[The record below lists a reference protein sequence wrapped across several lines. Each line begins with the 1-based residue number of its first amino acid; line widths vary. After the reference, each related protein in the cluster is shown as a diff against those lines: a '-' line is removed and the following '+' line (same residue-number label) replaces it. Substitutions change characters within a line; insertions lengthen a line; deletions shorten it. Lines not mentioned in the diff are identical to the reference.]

1 MKTYKT
7 QEEVDADLNEHGDLI
22 LNCSVKFE
30 FSVKIKRNIT
40 AGDIDAGDIDAGNID
55 AWNIR
60 AGNIDAWNIRAGSI
74 DAGNIRAGSI
84 DAGNI
89 RAGNITAGN
98 IRAGN
103 LSFFALC
110 VAYGSIKCKSWR
122 ARREKHLTP
131 QCLDGALT
139 VSGNVT
145 EVRCGVL

>member
-1 MKTYKT
+1 MKIYKT

-40 AGDIDAGDIDAGNID
+40 AGDIDAWDID

-60 AGNIDAWNIRAGSI
+60 AGNIDAWNI
-74 DAGNIRAGSI
+74 DAWNI

-89 RAGNITAGN
+89 RAGNI
-98 IRAGN
+98 RAGD

-145 EVRCGVL
+145 EVRCESK